1 MVKESTQLAA
11 AAAWLEQQA
20 TQQKLKCETN
30 RKTNL
35 EGDAANVQ
43 AAALGSSWEQA
54 CNMVEFKI
62 GCTKSERLAAREAG
76 GSSNPRG
83 RMKDRC
89 SRYFLKDPQF
99 T

>member
-1 MVKESTQLAA
+1 MKESTQLAA

-62 GCTKSERLAAREAG
+62 GCTKSERLVRAMLMLLLLLLLH
-76 GSSNPRG
+76 PRILY
-83 RMKDRC
+83 
-89 SRYFLKDPQF
+89 SIVLLQAL
-99 T
+99 